1 MGLKVKFI
9 PEIWKN
15 LSPAERRG
23 CKKTL
28 LDIVWMQGL
37 AVLGAMIQLA
47 ADDDKDDMSLQ
58 YIAYTMNRVNL
69 EMQALMF
76 PAETLDIMEEPVV
89 GARVIKELANITEI
103 FNFNETYERG
113 MYKGK
118 THAGRWW
125 NRRMP
130 WKNLYELQFPEQ
142 KNRFIKSILK
152 FWNI

>member
-1 MGLKVKFI
+1 
-9 PEIWKN
+9 
-15 LSPAERRG
+15 
-23 CKKTL
+23 
-28 LDIVWMQGL
+28 MQGL

-130 WKNLYELQFPEQ
+130 WKNLY
-142 KNRFIKSILK
+142 
-152 FWNI
+152 